1 MRKFLPRLQTI
12 TIFLTVVVLL
22 LTPSFAH
29 AQGFG
34 CITSVAGFIDCTYG
48 ALGQFLWEIVIPI
61 IQSVLGVIGLLIDTA
76 ITLSLTS
83 SFYAGPAISSGWA
96 IIRDLCNIIFIFVLI
111 FTGIRTMLGLDTGET
126 RRVVVSV
133 IIGAVLINFSLF
145 LTKAAIDVSNIF
157 TAWITQGIIDLS
169 GGTGGVSNSTV
180 SVLKMHELYQTQT
193 TGNLQIGAFSTA
205 FAVIALNIVA
215 IYVFFKVAFL
225 MFGRLVSFIT
235 LLIMSPIGFV
245 GHLVPKLG
253 SYAEKWRDELTK
265 ACFMA
270 PMFLLMLY
278 ITLYLATKFDAVLSE
293 MGQKLSLNST
303 NTFFSG
309 NSFGLDDYTLFIIIA
324 LLLLKSLEVA
334 EEYTG
339 AVAGQIGGVLKS
351 AAGIALG
358 GATAGVGLVGRQV
371 IGRTA
376 LNMTQNKERMALLQS
391 QAAQSGIAGVW
402 ARTKLGALNKGATSS
417 FDARATKLGGAALG
431 SMDPNLSVA
440 GIKLDASKVGK
451 TQSGGFKAQ
460 VEEIAKTEKEYAE
473 KNLGKGKAGEA
484 NRLKYANT
492 VSNSLWYVGRRA
504 GAKKA
509 GEDISEAAY
518 KAYTK
523 SEKEGA
529 EKDAQKIK
537 NLIIDNQIATDT
549 LKGALTQSDSAVIN
563 KSVDTASAKIDDF
576 MKKRKKDASGERV
589 KLTWKA
595 NQMDKDI
602 DDRIA
607 SGDYDGANELRG
619 SDEYALAI
627 SARRDADEDEKASAE
642 KMGNLTSQDYNDAV
656 KSYKK
661 KVVDTEHEV
670 IAAKKILSEA
680 RSLEKIVE
688 KKEKINEAIEHI
700 NAEIIGEEGSW
711 DGKNKRYK
719 TKRDKDGNDVI
730 DKDGNPVLDEG
741 SGLKKELNENKR
753 KAQDRK
759 DESRAIGAEGGGNAP
774 TPKDEDEE
782 DDK

>member
-1 MRKFLPRLQTI
+1 MRKFLPYLQTI
-12 TIFLTVVVLL
+12 TIFLAVATLFL
-22 LTPSFAH
+22 APSPVH

-34 CITSVAGFIDCTYG
+34 CITSVAGFIDCAYG

-61 IQSVLGVIGLLIDTA
+61 VQSVLSAIGLLIDTA

-83 SFYAGPAISSGWA
+83 SFYASDAITSGWA

-111 FTGIRTMLGLDTGET
+111 FTGIRTILGLDTGET
-126 RRVVVSV
+126 RRIVVSV

-157 TAWITQGIIDLS
+157 TAWITQGIVDLS

-180 SVLKMHELYQTQT
+180 SVLKMSELYKTQT

-205 FAVIALNIVA
+205 FAVIALNMVA

-245 GHLVPKLG
+245 GHLVPKLD
-253 SYAEKWRDELTK
+253 SYAKQWRDELTK
-265 ACFMA
+265 ACLMA

-278 ITLYLATKFDAVLSE
+278 ITLYLATKFDVVLSE

-339 AVAGQIGGVLKS
+339 AVAGQIGGVIKS

-358 GATAGVGLVGRQV
+358 GVTAGAGLAGRQI
-371 IGRTA
+371 IGRGA
-376 LNMTQNKERMALLQS
+376 LAYTQNKEAMSALQGRAANGGLGGVVARMQL
-391 QAAQSGIAGVW
+391 AA
-402 ARTKLGALNKGATSS
+402 TNKAATSS

-431 SMDPNLSVA
+431 AMDPNLSLA

-509 GEDISEAAY
+509 GEEISDEAY
-518 KAYTK
+518 KAYVKAETA
-523 SEKEGA
+523 GA
-529 EKDAQKIK
+529 QGDAQKIK
-537 NLIIDNQIATDT
+537 NQMIDEQVAIEN
-549 LKGALTQSDSAVIN
+549 LKNASKTNNVSDIN
-563 KSVDTASAKIDDF
+563 
-576 MKKRKKDASGERV
+576 
-589 KLTWKA
+589 
-595 NQMDKDI
+595 
-602 DDRIA
+602 
-607 SGDYDGANELRG
+607 
-619 SDEYALAI
+619 
-627 SARRDADEDEKASAE
+627 
-642 KMGNLTSQDYNDAV
+642 TS
-656 KSYKK
+656 
-661 KVVDTEHEV
+661 
-670 IAAKKILSEA
+670 L
-680 RSLEKIVE
+680 
-688 KKEKINEAIEHI
+688 KKEKDRIENTEKKFRENKDNKLAYNRYEREKQEALSHAMDPGIATEAKAKMVALDNEFTEATKNMTVAEKEKLE
-700 NAEIIGEEGSW
+700 NAEKGKIKEVKDFEKFIESHKKNLDNALVESDLAKKRQMVDSVNDFIQKERVGKPGTWNKDNQKFEG
-711 DGKNKRYK
+711 
-719 TKRDKDGNDVI
+719 
-730 DKDGNPVLDEG
+730 G
-741 SGLKKELNENKR
+741 SGLSEMLREKKKEIQDKKR
-753 KAQDRK
+753 EQD
-759 DESRAIGAEGGGNAP
+759 ILEGK
-774 TPKDEDEE
+774 TPKGKDKNTPPPPDEEPEE
-782 DDK
+782 DDKK